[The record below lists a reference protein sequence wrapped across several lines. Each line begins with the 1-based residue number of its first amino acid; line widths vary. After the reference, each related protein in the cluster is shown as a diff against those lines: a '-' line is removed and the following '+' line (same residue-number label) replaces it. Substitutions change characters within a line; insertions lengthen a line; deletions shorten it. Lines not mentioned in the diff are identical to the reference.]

1 MKFVD
6 EAKIRVEA
14 GNGGPGTCSF
24 RREKS
29 VPFGGPKGGD
39 LYLVGRD
46 DLNTLADFRH
56 TQTFRAQHGE
66 RGGGSDCT
74 GKSGD
79 DLFIPVPL
87 GTRVFD
93 AETDELIGE
102 VLKDGEQ
109 MLVTH
114 GGKGGWGNTRFKSS
128 VNRAPRKTSPGIP
141 GEKRELRLELNV

>member
-6 EAKIRVEA
+6 EATIKVEA
-14 GNGGPGTCSF
+14 GNGGPGACSF

-29 VPFGGPKGGD
+29 VPFGGPNGGD
-39 LYLVGRD
+39 GGKGADVYLVGHD

-56 TQTFRAQHGE
+56 TRTFRAEHGE

-74 GKSGD
+74 GRSGK

-87 GTRVFD
+87 GTRVLD

-102 VLKDGEQ
+102 VLKDREK
-109 MLVTH
+109 MLVAH

-128 VNRAPRKTSPGIP
+128 T
-141 GEKRELRLELNV
+141 